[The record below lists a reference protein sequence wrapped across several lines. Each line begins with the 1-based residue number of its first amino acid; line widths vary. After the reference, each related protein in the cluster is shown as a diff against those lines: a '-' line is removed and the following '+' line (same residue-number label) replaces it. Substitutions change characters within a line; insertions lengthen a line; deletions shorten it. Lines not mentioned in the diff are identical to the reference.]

1 MARSSTRSTRRSRAG
16 ARGPRAGL
24 PASERRFRALI
35 ENSAEAIALFG
46 VDGTILYGSPAT
58 TRILGYALDEFVGRN
73 AFELIRGEDHSRVRE
88 RLEEALRSPGVAVE
102 VHAQVRHRDGS
113 WRLLEGIFTNLLG
126 DPSVGAIVN
135 NYRDVTERKRAEEAL
150 RHSEERFT
158 KAFRSSPAAMSIST
172 MADGRYRYVNGAFL
186 GLIGY
191 REDEVVGHRAVDVE
205 FWGSAA
211 DRERAMRELRERGS
225 LRDFEAAVRRKSGEV
240 RQVLVSLEPFDL
252 DGEACLLGFSHDIT
266 ERKRAE
272 EALLESQAF
281 LEAAQAVAHVGS
293 WVSGTGPHD
302 RLWWSKETHR
312 IFGIE
317 EAAFDGRVETFFA
330 MIHEEDRAR
339 VRRASEAAVRG
350 EGPYQVEHRV
360 RRPGGEVRWVYE
372 QAEIVRGP
380 EGRPLRM
387 IGTVQDITERR
398 HLEDQLRLAQ
408 KMEAVGRLAGG
419 VAHDFNNMLG
429 VILGYAELLV
439 RRLPAEEPLR
449 SQALEIRRTS
459 ERAAAL
465 TRQLLAFSRR
475 QVLQPR
481 ILDLSLVVSNMEEM
495 LRRLIGEDVHLVSA
509 AEGEVGLV
517 KADPGQI
524 EQVIMNLAV
533 NARDAMPGG
542 GRLTIATAN
551 VELDEARAAERPGVQ
566 PGPYV
571 MLSVSDTGGGMDA
584 ETLSHL
590 FEPFFTTKEPGRG
603 TGLGLATA
611 YGIVKQS
618 DGHIWVLSEPGHGT
632 SVTIYLPRVEG
643 LVHRAPAP
651 VGGGALPRGSET
663 ILLVED
669 EDSLR
674 ELAHEILGGLGY
686 KVLEA
691 GTGRAA
697 LELAER
703 HPGPIDLLLTDVIMP
718 GMSGREL
725 AAELLAS
732 RPGARA
738 LYMSGYTD
746 DAIIH
751 HGVLEPGLA
760 FLQKPFPLEALARKV
775 REVLDQASG

>member
-16 ARGPRAGL
+16 APGPRAGL
-24 PASERRFRALI
+24 RASERRFRALI
-35 ENSAEAIALFG
+35 ENSAEAIALFA

-73 AFELIRGEDHSRVRE
+73 AFELIRVEDHSRVKA
-88 RLEEALRSPGVAVE
+88 RLEEALLKPGIALD
-102 VHAQVRHRDGS
+102 VHAHVRHRDGS

-172 MADGRYRYVNGAFL
+172 MTDGRYRYVNGAFL

-266 ERKRAE
+266 ERKLAE
-272 EALLESQAF
+272 EALRESQAF

-293 WVSGTGPHD
+293 WVSGMGPHD

-330 MIHEEDRAR
+330 MIHEEDLAR
-339 VRRASEAAVRG
+339 VGRASEAAIRG

-372 QAEIVRGP
+372 QAEIVRDP

-398 HLEDQLRLAQ
+398 YLEDQLRLAQ

-439 RRLPAEEPLR
+439 QRLPPEEPLR

-495 LRRLIGEDVHLVSA
+495 LRRLIGEDVHLVTA
-509 AEGEVGLV
+509 AEGDLGLV

-551 VELDEARAAERPGVQ
+551 VELDEARAAGRPGVQ

-618 DGHIWVLSEPGHGT
+618 DGHIWVMSEPGHGT

-643 LVHRAPAP
+643 LVERAPALA
-651 VGGGALPRGSET
+651 GGDALPGGSET

-686 KVLEA
+686 TVLEA

-697 LELAER
+697 LEVAER

-725 AAELLAS
+725 AAELLSS

-746 DAIIH
+746 DAII